1 MRVAP
6 IEDKIREQRLRW
18 YGHVQRAAPDHI
30 ARSAVD
36 MEVEGKLPSG
46 RPKLR
51 WDQTIK
57 ADLSELQLFAQ
68 DTLDKNKWRSRIR
81 VAHPTTCESS
91 QRGTTTSADSP

>member
-1 MRVAP
+1 MLSRLDKVFNEKVRADMGVAP
-6 IEDKIREQRLRW
+6 EDKIWEQRLRW

-36 MEVEGKLPSG
+36 MEVEGKRPRG

-68 DTLDKNKWRSRIR
+68 DTLDR
-81 VAHPTTCESS
+81 
-91 QRGTTTSADSP
+91 